1 MISYLTFEDYAVYN
15 QYLSPSQNRNAGGMQ
30 SKVYRVRE
38 ALDLGFPGSK
48 VVSEVEDIDAN
59 VVLVEPLRFFMR
71 PGDGTLEKLKELDA
85 KKILY
90 GSEFAPLRVPPSVR
104 NALFEA
110 CDLITVNCKFLQ
122 NLFAYIGWEETHLL
136 VDPYPT
142 DVFCL
147 PPSPDIRK
155 NRVIAGGQIS
165 WQKNTMHLI
174 EVFKRLNGVVERVY
188 IGSGTLW
195 GKFDFQKRL
204 EDELFEHTDRIV
216 PDATPAEVAAELK
229 EAKCGVW
236 CAYHDTFSSW
246 THEALACGLPVV
258 ASSHGLSPELPIKTS
273 PNLNGQVSLIREI
286 LDMPS
291 DAYQKQSKELAQW
304 SVENVSYDVFLEQ
317 LREIMRLVL

>member
-48 VVSEVEDIDAN
+48 VVSEVEDINAN

-71 PGDGTLEKLKELDA
+71 PGDGTLEKLKALDA

-90 GSEFAPLRVPPSVR
+90 GSEFAPMRVPPSVR
-104 NALFEA
+104 DALFEA

-122 NLFAYIGWEETHLL
+122 NLFAYIGWKDTHLL

-142 DVFCL
+142 DMFCL
-147 PPSPDIRK
+147 PTAERK
-155 NRVIAGGQIS
+155 NRVVAGGQIS

-174 EVFKRLNGVVERVY
+174 EVFKRLEGVAERVY

-195 GKFDFQKRL
+195 GKFDWQKRL

-216 PDATPAEVAAELK
+216 PDATPAEVAVELK

-236 CAYHDTFSSW
+236 CAFHDTFSSW
-246 THEALACGLPVV
+246 THEALCCGLPVV
-258 ASSHGLSPELPIKTS
+258 ASCHGLSPELPIQTAM
-273 PNLNGQVSLIREI
+273 GVDDQVRLVGEI

-291 DAYQKQSKELAQW
+291 DAYQEQSEGLAQW
-304 SVENVSYDVFLEQ
+304 SVENVSYEVFLSQ
-317 LREIMRLVL
+317 LRDIVRLIV